1 MKILIIG
8 ASGLVGGNIYN
19 YLVKHTNWEI
29 TGTYNKFLVS
39 PFIFLDASEL
49 STWSKFINKT
59 DWDVIIHTGALTHV
73 DKCEEALDLSELLTV
88 KSTYNLCK
96 LASEKGSKLIYISTD
111 YVFDGTTGP
120 YSESDI
126 PNPLCVYGKHKLE
139 AENIVKSSLS
149 NYLILR
155 ITNVYGNE
163 VRNKNFLSRTIMQ
176 IKSNTNLEITA
187 PYDQYATPV
196 NALDIAKSILLLI
209 NDRKNGIY
217 HIASTDFLNRVQ
229 FLQKI
234 NSYFGNKLIINPIKT
249 NNLNQSAK
257 RPLMGG
263 LLSKKFLSEYP
274 DFVFSN
280 IDDYLR
286 SNIDFNL

>member
-29 TGTYNKFLVS
+29 TGTYNKFPVS
-39 PFIFLDASEL
+39 PFIFLDASE
-49 STWSKFINKT
+49 INKWPEIITKT
-59 DWDVIIHTGALTHV
+59 DWDAIIHTGALTHV
-73 DKCEEALDLSELLTV
+73 DKCEEESELSEFLTV
-88 KSTYNLCK
+88 KSTENLCK
-96 LASEKGSKLIYISTD
+96 LAIDKGSKFIYISSD
-111 YVFDGTTGP
+111 YVFDGLDGP

-126 PNPLCVYGKHKLE
+126 PNPLCVYGRHKLE
-139 AENIVKSSLS
+139 AENLVKSSLS
-149 NYLILR
+149 NYLIIR

-209 NDRKNGIY
+209 NDSKNGIY

-263 LLSKKFLSEYP
+263 LMARKFLNEYP
-274 DFVFSN
+274 EFEFSN

-286 SNIDFNL
+286 NNIDFNV